1 LSAAAAGRIRVNF
14 LRAAR
19 RDQFAQLRRPAG
31 ADIAHENG
39 LAVESVRLAR
49 PGAGPTR
56 VRAVAAPEKFARL
69 RAARRVWA
77 VASVHGEARRLSR
90 LHDLIGERF
99 SQGDRLVY
107 LGNYLGHGE
116 DVGATINELLDF
128 RRRVL
133 GRTNGFA
140 CDVVYLR
147 GAQEEMWQK
156 LLQLQFAPNP
166 TELLSWLVRAGVEA
180 TVRAYG
186 GDLRQGFAA
195 ARDGPRTITRWTSGL
210 RAAMNAAEGHSTLFA
225 ALRHAA
231 LTHEKGLL
239 FVHAGIDPRRPL
251 NAQGDAFWWGALD
264 ILEMSAPF
272 AEFRRVIR
280 GYDRDRRGIVQGQFG
295 VSVDGGAGRGGPLQ
309 AACIAADGAIVDFRE
324 A

>member
-1 LSAAAAGRIRVNF
+1 VNF

-19 RDQFAQLRRPAG
+19 RDQFAYLRRPA
-31 ADIAHENG
+31 ADTASESG
-39 LAVESVRLAR
+39 TPVESVRLAR
-49 PGAGPTR
+49 PGTGATR

-69 RAARRVWA
+69 RGARRVWA
-77 VASVHGEARRLSR
+77 VSSVHGEVGRLLR
-90 LHDLIGERF
+90 LHDQIGERF
-99 SQGDRLVY
+99 AQGDRLVY

-166 TELLSWLVRAGVEA
+166 TELLSWMVRAGVEA

-231 LTHEKGLL
+231 LTQEKGLL
-239 FVHAGIDPRRPL
+239 FVHAGVEPRRPL
-251 NAQGDAFWWGALD
+251 NAQGDAFWWGAVD
-264 ILEMSAPF
+264 ILELTAPF
-272 AEFRRVIR
+272 AEFRRIVR
-280 GYDRDRRGIVQGQFG
+280 GYDRERRGIVQAQFG
-295 VSVDGGAGRGGPLQ
+295 ISVDGGAGRGGPLQ
-309 AACIAADGAIVDFRE
+309 AACIAADGTVVDFCE

>member
-1 LSAAAAGRIRVNF
+1 VGPGEGRAGNRDVKTGASSHRF
-14 LRAAR
+14 AHLR
-19 RDQFAQLRRPAG
+19 G
-31 ADIAHENG
+31 
-39 LAVESVRLAR
+39 
-49 PGAGPTR
+49 
-56 VRAVAAPEKFARL
+56 
-69 RAARRVWA
+69 ARRVWA
-77 VASVHGEARRLSR
+77 MGPIHGEARRLAR

-99 SQGDRLVY
+99 LAGDRLVY

-116 DVGATINELLDF
+116 DVAATIDELLDF

-140 CDVVYLR
+140 CDIVYLR

-166 TELLSWLVRAGVEA
+166 GELLNWLVRAGVEP

-195 ARDGPRTITRWTSGL
+195 TRDGPRTITRWTSGL
-210 RAAMNAAEGHSTLFA
+210 RAAMNAAEGHSRLFA

-231 LTHEKGLL
+231 YTDEGGLL
-239 FVHAGIDPRRPL
+239 FVHAGVHPRRAL
-251 NAQGDAFWWGALD
+251 AAQGDAFWWGAAD
-264 ILEMSAPF
+264 ILELTAPF
-272 AEFRRVIR
+272 AQFGRVIR
-280 GYDRDRRGIVQGQFG
+280 GFDRDRRGVVEAPFA
-295 VSVDGGAGRGGPLQ
+295 VSVDAGAGRGGHLV
-309 AACIAADGAIVDFRE
+309 AACLAANGKIVDICE

>member
-1 LSAAAAGRIRVNF
+1 LNFLKVAGREQG
-14 LRAAR
+14 LRWQAPAGGNAAR
-19 RDQFAQLRRPAG
+19 RGPLAGTPASGDSIRLGTNRSPGHARAVGG
-31 ADIAHENG
+31 ADK
-39 LAVESVRLAR
+39 LAR
-49 PGAGPTR
+49 LHG
-56 VRAVAAPEKFARL
+56 
-69 RAARRVWA
+69 ARRVWA
-77 VASVHGEARRLSR
+77 VASVHGEAQRLAR

-99 SQGDRLVY
+99 AQGDRLVY
-107 LGNYLGHGE
+107 LGNYLGYGE
-116 DVGATINELLDF
+116 EVGETINELLDF

-133 GRTNGFA
+133 GRPHGFA

-166 TELLSWLVRAGVEA
+166 TEILSWMVRAGVEA

-210 RAAMNAAEGHSTLFA
+210 RAAMNEAEGHSTLFA

-231 LTHEKGLL
+231 LTGENGLL

-251 NAQGDAFWWGALD
+251 TAQGDAFWWGPVD
-264 ILEMSAPF
+264 ILELAEPF
-272 AEFRRVIR
+272 AGFVRIVR
-280 GYDRDRRGIVQGQFG
+280 GFDRDRRGLVERPFG
-295 VSVDGGAGRGGPLQ
+295 VSLDGGAGRGGRLQ
-309 AACIAADGAIVDFRE
+309 AVCLAADGGVADFCE

>member
-1 LSAAAAGRIRVNF
+1 LNF
-14 LRAAR
+14 LRGAS
-19 RDQFAQLRRPAG
+19 RDQFAHLRRPLGAAAYTAG
-31 ADIAHENG
+31 AAAE
-39 LAVESVRLAR
+39 AAR
-49 PGAGPTR
+49 QTPRTGGP
-56 VRAVAAPEKFARL
+56 RAISAPERFARL
-69 RAARRVWA
+69 RGARRVWA
-77 VASVHGEARRLSR
+77 VASVHGEASRLSR
-90 LHDLIGERF
+90 LHDLVGERF
-99 SQGDRLVY
+99 AQGDRLVY

-116 DVGATINELLDF
+116 DVSATIDELLDF

-133 GRTNGFA
+133 GRTHGFA
-140 CDVVYLR
+140 CDVAYLR

-166 TELLSWLVRAGVEA
+166 TEVLSWMVRAGVDA

-231 LTHEKGLL
+231 LTQEKGVL
-239 FVHAGIDPRRPL
+239 FVHAGVELRRPL
-251 NAQGDAFWWGALD
+251 IAQGDAFWWGPTD
-264 ILEMSAPF
+264 ILELTTPF
-272 AEFRRVIR
+272 AEFRRVVR
-280 GYDRDRRGIVQGQFG
+280 GYDKDRRGLVQGPFG
-295 VSVDGGAGRGGPLQ
+295 VSIDGGAGRGGPLQ
-309 AACIAADGAIVDFRE
+309 AVCVAADGSVVDLCE